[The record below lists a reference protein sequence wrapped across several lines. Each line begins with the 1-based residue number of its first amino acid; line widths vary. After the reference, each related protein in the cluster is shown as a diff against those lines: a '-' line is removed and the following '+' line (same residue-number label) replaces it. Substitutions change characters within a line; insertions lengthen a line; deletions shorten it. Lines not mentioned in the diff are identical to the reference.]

1 MKKVK
6 LPDTIDVSYHTLK
19 ITLLDPTVALEVGDQ
34 QGSYD
39 VRGQNIFLDSAII
52 EDSGARAVSLVLHE
66 TYHACW
72 YIFNL
77 DKAEEERA
85 VDSFANFTTEL
96 LIRNVQLRNW
106 INQELAR
113 LVFDIET
120 DGLFDDV
127 SKVHCIVLKDLDTKE
142 VITKIKSN
150 ATSG

>member
-19 ITLLDPTVALEVGDQ
+19 VRLLEPDVALEVGDQ

-39 VRGQNIFLDSAII
+39 ARGQNIFLDRGII
-52 EDSGARAVSLVLHE
+52 DEGGARSASLVLHE
-66 TYHACW
+66 CYHACW

-96 LIRNVQLRNW
+96 LRRNSQLRNW
-106 INQELAR
+106 INQEL
-113 LVFDIET
+113 
-120 DGLFDDV
+120 
-127 SKVHCIVLKDLDTKE
+127 
-142 VITKIKSN
+142 
-150 ATSG
+150 

>member
-6 LPDTIDVSYHTLK
+6 LPDTIDVSYHNLK
-19 ITLLDPTVALEVGDQ
+19 VKLLDSQVALEVGDQ

-39 VRGQNIFLDSAII
+39 ARGQTIFLDSGII
-52 EDSGARAVSLVLHE
+52 EEGGARACSLVLHE

-96 LIRNVQLRNW
+96 LKRNKQLRDW
-106 INQELAR
+106 INQEICA
-113 LVFDIET
+113 
-120 DGLFDDV
+120 
-127 SKVHCIVLKDLDTKE
+127 
-142 VITKIKSN
+142 
-150 ATSG
+150 